1 MSPLTISVADLK
13 PDASRLIARP
23 FLPGGPNYAG
33 GSHRLDSITRR
44 IKDLSPSRRVELL
57 TDARRRARRTYSN
70 VEDVWRGHFNVA
82 AVRSPSVAAIED
94 EGLQLLLGACFT
106 QSYAYEAAAL
116 SNPSV
121 VPIGPLGGETQ
132 AFVMSARA
140 IGEGHISSVAFFTG
154 SVTRDGVVT
163 LESRYPHASN
173 GVRKDVVL
181 RRASFAGLLEDM
193 GLLDEPARRLLSLLD
208 DEFTA
213 VDLELVAARFE
224 DYDVDPG
231 VAETTWKNLH
241 WVASSNYH
249 VTFDSSLP
257 VSEHVLSPA
266 SPAESH
272 GIEDARFVR
281 FEDGDDVR
289 FFATYT
295 AFDGSRIL
303 PQLIET
309 ADFNSFDMSTLTGP
323 AVHHK
328 GMALFPRRVD
338 GEYLALSRHDHER
351 IFLTRSDD
359 LASWTNAEVLF
370 EPEFGWD
377 AVQMGNCGSPLET
390 DAGWLVLTHGV
401 GPMRRY
407 VIGAML
413 LDRDSPHKVI
423 GRLSRP
429 LIEPRDL
436 ESDGYVPDV
445 VYSCGAMIH
454 HDVLVIPYGYADYG
468 IRIAVTLVDE
478 VLAEM
483 TS

>member
-33 GSHRLDSITRR
+33 GPHRLDSITHR
-44 IKDLSPSRRVELL
+44 IKDLPLPRRVELL
-57 TDARRRARRTYSN
+57 ADARRRARRTYSN
-70 VEDVWRGHFNVA
+70 VEDVWRDHFEVA
-82 AVRSPSVAAIED
+82 AVRSSSVAAIED
-94 EGLQLLLGACFT
+94 EELQLLLGACFT

-121 VPIGPLGGETQ
+121 VPVGPLGGETQ
-132 AFVMSARA
+132 PFVMSARA

-163 LESRYPHASN
+163 LESRHPHASN
-173 GVRKDVVL
+173 GVREDVVL
-181 RRASFAGLLEDM
+181 RRASFAGLLEEM
-193 GLLDEPARRLLSLLD
+193 GLLDEPARWLLSLLD

-213 VDLELVAARFE
+213 VDLELIAARFE

-231 VAETTWKNLH
+231 VAAATWKNLH

-249 VTFDSSLP
+249 VAFDPRLP

-303 PQLIET
+303 PQLVAT
-309 ADFNSFDMSTLTGP
+309 TDFNSFDMSTLTGP

-377 AVQMGNCGSPLET
+377 AVQTGNCGSPLET

-478 VLAEM
+478 VLSEM